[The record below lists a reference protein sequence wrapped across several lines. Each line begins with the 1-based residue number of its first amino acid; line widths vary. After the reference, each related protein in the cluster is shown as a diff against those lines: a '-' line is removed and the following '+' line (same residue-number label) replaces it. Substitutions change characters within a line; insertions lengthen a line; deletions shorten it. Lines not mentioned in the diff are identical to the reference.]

1 MHSTTNSERAATPR
15 GTGAASTIN
24 GGTIP
29 QPACMGQVASR
40 LDFFA
45 AAALQG
51 MIAQCSDG
59 LSVFS
64 LCVERSSF
72 TANTAFFIAQ
82 EMERYAKQNEPPRRK
97 RKGTAR

>member
-1 MHSTTNSERAATPR
+1 MTSTINTSEKGRPG

-24 GGTIP
+24 MQTIP
-29 QPACMGQVASR
+29 QPAANGQGASR
-40 LDFFA
+40 TDFFA

-51 MIAQCSDG
+51 MIARCPDG

-64 LCVERSSF
+64 LCVERSSS

-97 RKGTAR
+97 RKGAAR